1 MCNHPFSPPS
11 SVSNTSSHTIT
22 TSSHSPMESINTEND
37 EILDV
42 DKVFDTL
49 GDMGDLYGW
58 DTGSNTLNNDTN
70 SLQEVPKGKYTLIY
84 AIMCNI

>member
-1 MCNHPFSPPS
+1 
-11 SVSNTSSHTIT
+11 
-22 TSSHSPMESINTEND
+22 MESINIEND

-58 DTGSNTLNNDTN
+58 DTSSNTLNNDTN
-70 SLQEVPKGKYTLIY
+70 SLQEVPKV
-84 AIMCNI
+84 NVFRR